1 MMPFFNNCL
10 IMGTFILLTKKLLI
24 MNVKNF
30 IVGGIVGGIVDFLLG
45 WVVYGM
51 LLHDMMPM
59 EPGTKENMTFIF
71 LGCMAFGFL
80 ISWVFSQGEGK
91 KKVGAGKK
99 IAVGIDVFIGLAQQI
114 IYNNNKDTIDIKFMA
129 IDILGSL
136 VLATGVGAAVAM
148 VNGKMK

>member
-1 MMPFFNNCL
+1 
-10 IMGTFILLTKKLLI
+10 

-51 LLHDMMPM
+51 LLKDTFPM
-59 EPGTKENMTFIF
+59 EDGAKENMMFIF
-71 LGCMAFGFL
+71 LGCMSFGFL
-80 ISWVFSQGEGK
+80 VSWVFSQGEGISNMA
-91 KKVGAGKK
+91 AGIKMAIG
-99 IAVGIDVFIGLAQQI
+99 IALFMGLCSHFFMNMTKETIDVKL
-114 IYNNNKDTIDIKFMA
+114 MA
-129 IDILGSL
+129 IDIIASM

>member
-1 MMPFFNNCL
+1 
-10 IMGTFILLTKKLLI
+10 

-45 WVVYGM
+45 WVVYGI

-59 EPGTKENMTFIF
+59 EPGAKENMLFIF
-71 LGCMAFGFL
+71 LGCMSFGFL
-80 ISWVFSQGEGK
+80 MSWVFSQGEGISN
-91 KKVGAGKK
+91 VGAGIKMALG
-99 IAVGIDVFIGLAQQI
+99 IAVFMGLCSHFFMNMTNETIDV
-114 IYNNNKDTIDIKFMA
+114 KFMA

-148 VNGKMK
+148 VNAKMK

>member
-1 MMPFFNNCL
+1 
-10 IMGTFILLTKKLLI
+10 

-59 EPGTKENMTFIF
+59 EPGAKENMVHIF
-71 LGCMAFGFL
+71 LGCMSFGFL
-80 ISWVFSQGEGK
+80 ISWVFSQGEGISN
-91 KKVGAGKK
+91 VGAGIKMAIG
-99 IAVGIDVFIGLAQQI
+99 IALFMGLCSHFFM
-114 IYNNNKDTIDIKFMA
+114 NMTNDTIDCKYMA

-136 VLATGVGAAVAM
+136 VLATGVGAAVAAI
-148 VNGKMK
+148 NGKMK

>member
-1 MMPFFNNCL
+1 
-10 IMGTFILLTKKLLI
+10 

-51 LLHDMMPM
+51 LLKDTFPKS
-59 EPGTKENMTFIF
+59 PCDGPAENMVFIF
-71 LGCMAFGFL
+71 LGCMSFGFL
-80 ISWVFSQGEGK
+80 ISWVFSQGEGISN
-91 KKVGAGKK
+91 VSAGIKMALG
-99 IAVGIDVFIGLAQQI
+99 IAVFMALSSWFFHHMTQE
-114 IYNNNKDTIDIKFMA
+114 TIDFKLMA
-129 IDILGSL
+129 IDVVACM

>member
-1 MMPFFNNCL
+1 
-10 IMGTFILLTKKLLI
+10 

-51 LLHDMMPM
+51 LLKDTFPKSACDG
-59 EPGTKENMTFIF
+59 PAENMLFIF
-71 LGCMAFGFL
+71 LGCMSFGFL
-80 ISWVFSQGEGK
+80 ISWVFSQGEGISNMA
-91 KKVGAGKK
+91 AGIKMALG
-99 IAVGIDVFIGLAQQI
+99 ISVLMGMCSWFFMNMTQETIDVKL
-114 IYNNNKDTIDIKFMA
+114 MA
-129 IDILGSL
+129 IDIVAGM

>member
-1 MMPFFNNCL
+1 
-10 IMGTFILLTKKLLI
+10 

-59 EPGTKENMTFIF
+59 EPGAKENYLYIF
-71 LGCMAFGFL
+71 LGCMSFGFL
-80 ISWVFSQGEGK
+80 ISWVFSQGEGISN
-91 KKVGAGKK
+91 VAAGIKMALG
-99 IAVGIDVFIGLAQQI
+99 IAFFMGLSSHFFANMTHESIDC
-114 IYNNNKDTIDIKFMA
+114 KFMA

-136 VLATGVGAAVAM
+136 VLATGVGAAVAL